1 MRFSLPAVPRRSVHI
16 GHASYTPHQYRLWSR
31 PVPHSPEEKK
41 RAIARLRRI
50 RGQVDGLERAIEAGS
65 DCGPVLQQIAAL
77 RGAVNGLMAGILDSH
92 LREEFTQVAVDPKIR
107 KQHQASIE
115 QVIALVRSYLK

>member
-1 MRFSLPAVPRRSVHI
+1 M
-16 GHASYTPHQYRLWSR
+16 
-31 PVPHSPEEKK
+31 PHSPDEKK

-77 RGAVNGLMAGILDSH
+77 RGAAGGLMAEILESH
-92 LREEFTQVAVDPKIR
+92 LRDNLGRDRDTPEGTAEAEADFDDTMRILR
-107 KQHQASIE
+107 T
-115 QVIALVRSYLK
+115 YLK